1 MHLQK
6 PRRCPARC
14 LINRLLPDSYTT
26 GQFQCS
32 APFPRLLLQPRG
44 PDGALDILVSVT
56 SGTSGLLSGRPLLR
70 KWIKWIGQPKTVSP
84 EFYESSLSKIY
95 PSGHWL
101 GCDSVILGKGLFNS
115 TEHDCRGSGGPQK
128 QDRAQHG
135 TFPAMKRRFP
145 GGSAQPP
152 PRG

>member
-1 MHLQK
+1 MHLHK

-14 LINRLLPDSYTT
+14 LMNSLLPDSYTA

-32 APFPRLLLQPRG
+32 APFPRLLLQPRV

-101 GCDSVILGKGLFNS
+101 GCDSRSSWVKGCLIPRNTTVGVPWVHKSRTEPS
-115 TEHDCRGSGGPQK
+115 TARSLL
-128 QDRAQHG
+128 
-135 TFPAMKRRFP
+135 
-145 GGSAQPP
+145 
-152 PRG
+152 